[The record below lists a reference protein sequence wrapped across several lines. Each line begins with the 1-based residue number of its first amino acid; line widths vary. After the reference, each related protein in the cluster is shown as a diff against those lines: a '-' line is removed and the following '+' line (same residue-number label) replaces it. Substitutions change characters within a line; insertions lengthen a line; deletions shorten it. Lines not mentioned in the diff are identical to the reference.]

1 VRFQETELPG
11 AFVIEPERIEDDRGF
26 FARIWC
32 IREFADHGL
41 STDLVQCNVSYNARK
56 GTLRG
61 MHYQVAPH
69 AEIKLVRCTRGS
81 ILDVIVDVRPESP
94 TFHRWVGVELSA
106 RNGRMLYIPE
116 GFAHGFQTLEDGSE
130 VFYQMSTF
138 YHPESA
144 RGLRWDD
151 PAVGIEWPLDVAVM
165 AEKDKSF
172 ALLAEIKAPS

>member
-11 AFVIEPERIEDDRGF
+11 AFVIEPERIEDHRGF
-26 FARIWC
+26 FARTWC

-69 AEIKLVRCTRGS
+69 AEVKLVRCTRGS
-81 ILDVIVDVRPESP
+81 ILDAIVDVRPESP

-106 RNGRMLYIPE
+106 ENGRMLYIPG

-151 PAVGIEWPLDVAVM
+151 PTVGIGWPLDVQVISG
-165 AEKDKSF
+165 KDQGF
-172 ALLAEIKAPS
+172 PLLD